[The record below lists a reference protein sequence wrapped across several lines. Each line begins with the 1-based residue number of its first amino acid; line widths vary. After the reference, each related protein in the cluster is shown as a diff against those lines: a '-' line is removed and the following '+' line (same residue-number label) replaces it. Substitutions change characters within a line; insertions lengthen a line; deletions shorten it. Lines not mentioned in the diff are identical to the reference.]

1 MRLRCSPSVPTLGR
15 VLRQVGLEMAADY
28 SAKLNEMVKVLD
40 FDQLGEPSE
49 ARQLEQT

>member
-1 MRLRCSPSVPTLGR
+1 MQPFRAHFGEGAPPG
-15 VLRQVGLEMAADY
+15 GLEMAADY